1 MENKSTVKTNIKLL
15 AAGLVFTAALYACS
29 GKTEAEKAP
38 ELNVP
43 AELKDTAVLQA
54 DEAGA
59 LEKLNNVIDTAAKKK

>member
-1 MENKSTVKTNIKLL
+1 MENKSTMTAKIKLL
-15 AAGLVFTAALYACS
+15 AFGMALTAALFACS
-29 GKTEAEKAP
+29 GKTEAENSP

-59 LEKLNNVIDTAAKKK
+59 MEKLHNVIDTSAEKK